1 MKRANF
7 LASNCRFCRFYNP
20 EGRRGGLC
28 QRLNVPVES
37 DWEACTLSSLP
48 FETAWDNLE
57 EIIYLEHSLALD
69 CSDAHSNLETNE
81 VPIAQ
86 LKQQEQ
92 KSEITA
98 P

>member
-1 MKRANF
+1 M
-7 LASNCRFCRFYNP
+7 
-20 EGRRGGLC
+20 
-28 QRLNVPVES
+28 
-37 DWEACTLSSLP
+37 SSLP

-69 CSDAHSNLETNE
+69 CSDKHSNLETKE
-81 VPIAQ
+81 VSVSP